1 MTDTQPLPLPRAG
14 VTLMDVAREAG
25 VHASTVS
32 RALDPSKA
40 HRVRETTRDQ
50 IHEVADRLGYRPHLI
65 ARGLQSGRTS
75 TIGFIAA
82 DLGNA
87 FVTPIIHGLAGSIG
101 GAGML
106 PVIAETEDDHVRFAA
121 ILDHML
127 SRRVDGIVA
136 AAARAGDRDILESA
150 ARIVPVIL
158 AGRPLEGSALP
169 QVVHDDR
176 KGGRM
181 VAAHLGELGHRIVV
195 QLQGPPDVAN
205 FPRRATGFSEH
216 ADQIGMRELPV
227 SAVAEAPTAAEGRRL
242 MDALLER
249 DGSPTAVF
257 AHNDLMALGAL
268 AAIRS
273 RGLDVPGDISLVGY
287 NDLPTVGYLTP
298 ALTTLRYPSWEIGQ
312 AAGDLMTGLLD
323 GAETQKQQHYLEPEL
338 VIRSSTRQ
346 VGVEG
351 PAN

>member
-257 AHNDLMALGAL
+257 AHNDLMALGVRRAFTTNRPDWANIPYL
-268 AAIRS
+268 GCDGLPEGGQKQVNEGAYAA
-273 RGLDVPGDISLVGY
+273 
-287 NDLPTVGYLTP
+287 TVIAPSNTGP
-298 ALTTLRYPSWEIGQ
+298 ALEWVVRWLENGELPPREVIMSPTSYPPV
-312 AAGDLMTGLLD
+312 ADLQPW
-323 GAETQKQQHYLEPEL
+323 GA
-338 VIRSSTRQ
+338 S
-346 VGVEG
+346 
-351 PAN
+351 